1 MKNTAILVALSL
13 SVLACDSESPEADG
27 GGELGSVNLNDSTD
41 ATGKADAL
49 RGRAVEPYLTE
60 LVTYSQDTKAGISTV
75 TDISEDRMVMEAPLI
90 QVQDFDETLQL
101 TVSGDE
107 STDMRFFLARSNG
120 DSWSIVTVE
129 GESTFE
135 DGDEPDGGEAAST
148 GSTLIS
154 YFQTVSINKAENT
167 ISIGSDSSGGQ
178 TTSRV
183 DFELEGTTF
192 AVLAL
197 TIDSGVGNDLV
208 GDYNYK
214 FDAQCDGVECGQEA
228 PVDPDIPV
236 DDYAQA
242 RDVNQEAVTI
252 GGAAIDYSR
261 PSVDSGFSLGGT
273 EFWQKWAG
281 GHNPTYSYSEGSE
294 AGRKCMLASAIRFEA
309 IMADPPESMVT
320 LREETNWSGSFFNWN
335 DDFSEGNSS
344 ARGAVLWAWRTGL
357 IKWISQTD
365 SDGTCHLP
373 TLDIVERAAAACL
386 SRGGDDGE
394 IEGCQG

>member
-27 GGELGSVNLNDSTD
+27 GGELGSVDLNDSTD

-60 LVTYSQDTKAGISTV
+60 LVTYGQDTKSGTSTV
-75 TDISEDRMVMEAPLI
+75 TDISEERMVMEAPLV
-90 QVQDFDETLQL
+90 QVQDFEETLQL

-107 STDMRFFLARSNG
+107 STEMRFFLARSNG

-135 DGDEPDGGEAAST
+135 DGDEPDGGEAVSAPVLVT
-148 GSTLIS
+148 
-154 YFQTVSINKAENT
+154 YFQSVSIDKAENT

-178 TTSRV
+178 TTSRL
-183 DFELEGTTF
+183 DFAVEGTTF

-197 TIDSGVGNDLV
+197 TTDSGEGNSLV
-208 GDYNYK
+208 GEYSYK
-214 FDAQCDGVECGQEA
+214 FDAQCDGIECGEEA
-228 PVDPDIPV
+228 PVDPDVPV

-242 RDVNQEAVTI
+242 RDVNQESVTI
-252 GGAAIDYSR
+252 GGPAIEYSY
-261 PSVDSGFSLGGT
+261 PSVDSGFGLGGT

-281 GHNPTYSYSEGSE
+281 GHNPTYSYGEGSE
-294 AGRKCMLASAIRFEA
+294 AGRKCMRASAIRFEA
-309 IMADPPESMVT
+309 IMADPPASMVT
-320 LREETNWSGSFFNWN
+320 LRDETNWSGRFFNWN
-335 DDFSEGNSS
+335 DDFSEGNDD
-344 ARGAVLWAWRTGL
+344 ARGAVLWAWKTGL

-373 TLDIVERAAAACL
+373 TLEIVERAAAACL
-386 SRGGDDGE
+386 ARGGDDGE